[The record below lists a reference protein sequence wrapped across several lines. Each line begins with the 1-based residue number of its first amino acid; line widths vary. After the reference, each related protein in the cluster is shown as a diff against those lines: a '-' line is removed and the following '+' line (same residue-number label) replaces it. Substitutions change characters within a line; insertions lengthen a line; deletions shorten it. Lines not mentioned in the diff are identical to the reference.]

1 MSNSVFRLA
10 RNDGCVPLG
19 EHGKMASQ
27 QNSLSLTHREQLNF
41 AHITDSDWHDRPAA
55 SMLDS
60 VKVLVLQLRSLTS
73 TPILFAT
80 VSAIVCSRFNA
91 QVC

>member
-41 AHITDSDWHDRPAA
+41 ATI
-55 SMLDS
+55 
-60 VKVLVLQLRSLTS
+60 SLPTQIG
-73 TPILFAT
+73 TIGCGGKCAGFGEA
-80 VSAIVCSRFNA
+80 
-91 QVC
+91 